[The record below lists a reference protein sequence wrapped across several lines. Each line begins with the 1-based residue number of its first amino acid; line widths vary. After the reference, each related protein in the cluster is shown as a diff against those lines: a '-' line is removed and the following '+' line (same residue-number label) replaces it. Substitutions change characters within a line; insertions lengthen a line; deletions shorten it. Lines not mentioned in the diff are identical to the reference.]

1 MRVGIAVDSSSRVG
15 VKAGNVVLILFLAAQ
30 ACDGVLTYVGVRV
43 YGLGIEA
50 NPVLAWLMATLG
62 QGLALATAKTGAGAI
77 GIGLHLA
84 GVHRIVAALAAFY
97 LIVAILP
104 WIAILSISF

>member
-1 MRVGIAVDSSSRVG
+1 VGLKTGTA
-15 VKAGNVVLILFLAAQ
+15 VLIMFLVTQ
-30 ACDGVLTYVGVRV
+30 VCDGVLTYVGVRV

-50 NPVLAWLMATLG
+50 NPVLGWLMATLG

-84 GVHRIVAALAAFY
+84 GVHRVVAGLAAFY
-97 LIVAILP
+97 FIVAILP
-104 WIAILSISF
+104 WIAVLLISF

>member
-1 MRVGIAVDSSSRVG
+1 M
-15 VKAGNVVLILFLAAQ
+15 FLVTQ
-30 ACDGVLTYVGVRV
+30 ACDGVLTYVGVRI

-50 NPVLAWLMATLG
+50 NPFLAWLMATLG

-84 GVHRIVAALAAFY
+84 GVHRVVAGLAAFY
-97 LIVAILP
+97 LLVAILP
-104 WIAILSISF
+104 WIAILVISS